1 MKKVLPAATALLL
14 TLSTLAQTEHV
25 MLVPGW
31 KVGDARTL
39 HIVRNTNEM
48 VNDTVR
54 INDTHEA
61 DALVKVTKNTANAF
75 TIEMPYKGDHL
86 AHTIEM
92 NLEYGEGDAFR
103 QEVNLRYD
111 VRKADGK
118 PDLVNWEEA
127 RTFVKNRLDT
137 MRAMSADTATANK
150 ARRGMLALLEKK
162 EYVQWLF
169 SDQIGWITRI
179 YGRTMLPKDSLHA
192 MEKNINPLT
201 LHAQDSLT
209 TKTTIVISSLDQAKQ
224 RMVVRSEVYYDTKS
238 FVDLARKEITATA
251 GAGLKSEKDRTEAKK
266 KATLLANSCSATAK
280 NLTNTTMNTR
290 TSWPSKVVST
300 TRINSKRTGKQTV
313 LTRTWTVDVK
323 E

>member
-1 MKKVLPAATALLL
+1 MIKLLPTASALLL
-14 TLSTLAQTEHV
+14 ACCSYAQTEHV
-25 MLVPGW
+25 MLIPGW

-39 HIVRNTNEM
+39 HIVKNTNET

-54 INDTHEA
+54 INDTREA

-75 TIEMPYKGDHL
+75 TIEMPYKGEHL
-86 AHTIEM
+86 AKTVEM

-127 RTFVKNRLDT
+127 RTFVKNRIDT

-162 EYVQWLF
+162 DYVQWLF
-169 SDQIGWITRI
+169 SDQIGWITNV

-201 LHAQDSLT
+201 LHPLDSLT
-209 TKTTIVISSLDQAKQ
+209 TKTTVVISSLDQAKQ
-224 RMVVRSEVYYDTKS
+224 RMIVRSEVYYDTKS
-238 FVDLARKEITATA
+238 YVDMEKKEITATA
-251 GAGLKSEKDRTEAKK
+251 GVGIKNEKDKAEAKR
-266 KATLLANSCSATAK
+266 KATVLANSCTATAK

-300 TRINSKRTGKQTV
+300 TRINSKRTGKHTV
-313 LTRTWTVDVK
+313 LTETWTVDVK